1 MLPNR
6 KSFLYITVFLE
17 SYGGGEGFSNIRMET
32 RLHQSV
38 WSKSRKYNLQCLSS
52 PSNQKFSCLAFE
64 MWGSSDLRGELRLS
78 TG

>member
-17 SYGGGEGFSNIRMET
+17 SYGGGVSIIRMET

-38 WSKSRKYNLQCLSS
+38 QSKSRKYNLQCLSS

-64 MWGSSDLRGELRLS
+64 MWGSSDLRGEVRLS
-78 TG
+78 T